1 VKVYSKQVL
10 NLTVQLSLNECQGRC
25 VIIPINHAVTR
36 EVNKRGN
43 MKLNE
48 TINNLSS
55 LYDIPFK
62 LSEDF
67 ISQYRGKEP
76 EWGPVGWV
84 TFSRTYARKLPNG
97 QLEAYWQ
104 TVQRVVEGAFS
115 ILKWHFDL
123 SEAESWTDDEINEE
137 AERMYARIFEFK
149 FTPSGRGF
157 WVMGSEV
164 LCHRGGAA
172 LNNCAFVS
180 TKDID
185 NDFSRPFTFL
195 MDSSMLGVGVGID
208 TRGANKMIVKAPRIL
223 DATYIVSDS
232 REGWVSLIEHVLRGY
247 AGEARC
253 KNIDYSLVRP
263 AGEPLKIFGGT
274 ASGPEPL
281 IELVE
286 ELDLLLDPLVAE
298 RITSAA
304 IGSIANLI
312 GRCVVAG
319 GIRRTAE
326 MLLGFADDEE
336 FVNLKDPT
344 ELNELFTQLNE
355 ETDEDR
361 KSEIQHK
368 IDRHPIVHHRWASNN
383 TIYYNR
389 GDDLSLLADLNMK
402 SINIGAF
409 WLDNAQDYGRM
420 IDEPDQADSLALGTN
435 PCGEQVLE
443 SFELCNLVESF
454 PANHDSPEDYE
465 ITLRSAF
472 LYGKIV
478 TLIPT
483 GFPETND
490 VITRNRRIGVSQS
503 GIVTAMEKFGRDSYL
518 QDYCDRQYKALKQYD
533 VELSE
538 RFKISKSVRITSVKP
553 SGTVSLLAGSTP
565 GIHYPHA
572 PFYIRNIRM
581 NVNSPLLKLCE
592 DAGYE
597 VEDDLRAPNTK
608 VVSFPISED
617 VSVGKSDVT
626 ARMQFQNCV
635 DLQTWW
641 ADNAVSITITFRE
654 EEAAQLD
661 GLIHEFAPY
670 LKAISLLPHMD
681 DRSMP
686 QAPYISIDES
696 AFMVLSSKVNTALTS
711 NRSSELNLEHEV
723 TDEFCDGDTCT
734 L

>member
-1 VKVYSKQVL
+1 MIVF
-10 NLTVQLSLNECQGRC
+10 TD
-25 VIIPINHAVTR
+25 HAVTR

-43 MKLNE
+43 MDLNK
-48 TINNLSS
+48 TINHLSG
-55 LYDIPFK
+55 LYDRPFK
-62 LSEDF
+62 LSKSF
-67 ISQYRGKEP
+67 ISKYKDKEP
-76 EWGPVGWV
+76 KWGPVGWV

-115 ILKWHFDL
+115 ILKWHFSL
-123 SEAESWTDDEINEE
+123 SEAEAWTDEELEVE
-137 AERMYARIFEFK
+137 AERMYERIFEFK

-185 NDFSRPFTFL
+185 QDFSRPFTFL

-208 TRGANKMIVKAPRIL
+208 TRGANKITVKAPKLL
-223 DATYIVSDS
+223 DGTFTVSDS
-232 REGWVSLIEHVLRGY
+232 REGWVALIEHILRGY

-253 KNIDYSLVRP
+253 KEIDYSLVRP

-274 ASGPEPL
+274 ASGPGPL

-286 ELDLLLDPLVAE
+286 ELDLLLEPLIGE

-336 FVNLKDPT
+336 FVNLKDPA
-344 ELNELFTQLNE
+344 ELNALFTEMSQA
-355 ETDEDR
+355 ETDEER
-361 KSEIQHK
+361 AAIQAK

-389 GDDLSLLADLNMK
+389 GDDLSLLADLNTRA
-402 SINIGAF
+402 INIGAF

-420 IDEPDQADSLALGTN
+420 IDEPDNADRLALGTN

-465 ITLRSAF
+465 VTLRSAF

-483 GFPETND
+483 GFPETNE

-503 GIVTAMEKFGRDSYL
+503 GIVTAMDKFGREEYL

-538 RFKISKSVRITSVKP
+538 RLDISKSVRITSVKP
-553 SGTVSLLAGSTP
+553 SGTVSLLAGATP

-581 NVNSPLLKLCE
+581 NVNSPLLGLCE
-592 DAGYE
+592 QAGYGI
-597 VEDDLRAPNTK
+597 EDDLRAPNTK

-617 VSVGKSDVT
+617 VSLGKSDVT
-626 ARMQFQNCV
+626 ARMQFENCV

-654 EEAAQLD
+654 EEAEELD
-661 GLIHEFAPY
+661 GLIKEFAPK

-696 AFMVLSSKVNTALTS
+696 AFVVLSSKVKMALTS
-711 NRSSELNLEHEV
+711 NGTKELDLEHEV
-723 TDEFCDGDTCT
+723 TEKFCDGDTCVI
-734 L
+734 

>member
-1 VKVYSKQVL
+1 MIVF
-10 NLTVQLSLNECQGRC
+10 TD
-25 VIIPINHAVTR
+25 HAVTR

-43 MKLNE
+43 MDLNK
-48 TINNLSS
+48 TINNLSG
-55 LYDIPFK
+55 LYDRPFK
-62 LSEDF
+62 LSKSF
-67 ISQYRGKEP
+67 ISKYEGREP

-115 ILKWHFDL
+115 ILKWHFSL
-123 SEAESWTDDEINEE
+123 SEAEAWTDEELEVE
-137 AERMYARIFEFK
+137 AERMYERIFEFK

-185 NDFSRPFTFL
+185 QDFSRPFTFL

-208 TRGANKMIVKAPRIL
+208 TRGANKITVKAPKLL
-223 DATYIVSDS
+223 DGTFTVSDS
-232 REGWVSLIEHVLRGY
+232 REGWVALIEHILRGY

-253 KNIDYSLVRP
+253 KEIDYSLVRP

-274 ASGPEPL
+274 ASGPGPL

-286 ELDLLLDPLVAE
+286 ELDLLLEPLIGE

-336 FVNLKDPT
+336 FVNLKDPA
-344 ELNELFTQLNE
+344 ELNALFTEMSQA
-355 ETDEDR
+355 ETDEER
-361 KSEIQHK
+361 AAIQAK

-389 GDDLSLLADLNMK
+389 GDDLSLLADLNTRA
-402 SINIGAF
+402 INIGAF

-420 IDEPDQADSLALGTN
+420 IDEPDNADRLALGTN

-483 GFPETND
+483 GFPETNE

-503 GIVTAMEKFGRDSYL
+503 GIVTAMDKFGREEYL

-538 RFKISKSVRITSVKP
+538 RLDISKSVRITSVKP
-553 SGTVSLLAGSTP
+553 SGTVSLLAGATP

-581 NVNSPLLKLCE
+581 NVNSPLLGLCE
-592 DAGYE
+592 QAGYGI
-597 VEDDLRAPNTK
+597 EDDLRAPNTK

-617 VSVGKSDVT
+617 VSLGKSDVT
-626 ARMQFQNCV
+626 ARMQFENCV

-654 EEAAQLD
+654 EEAEELD
-661 GLIHEFAPY
+661 GLIKEFAPK

-696 AFMVLSSKVNTALTS
+696 AFVVLSSKVKMALTS
-711 NRSSELNLEHEV
+711 NGTKELDLEHEV
-723 TDEFCDGDTCT
+723 TEKFCDGDTCVI
-734 L
+734 